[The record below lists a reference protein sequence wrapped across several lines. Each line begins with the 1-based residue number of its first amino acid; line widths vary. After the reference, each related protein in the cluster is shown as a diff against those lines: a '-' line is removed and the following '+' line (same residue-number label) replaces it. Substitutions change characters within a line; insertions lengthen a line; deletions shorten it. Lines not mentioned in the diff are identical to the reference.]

1 MTRELAGELQLSD
14 LFFEILTLNQGGYC
28 CSQIVMKLALRELG
42 QENPE
47 LVRAM
52 AGLCFSAGSP
62 EGGCGVLT
70 GAACA
75 LSLSLGT
82 AELPDSRLPLLLSE
96 LADWFNARA
105 EGAYGGTSCA
115 AILAASPN
123 KRACMDLLAATT
135 EKLRALLASSGV
147 AKNGDDHV

>member
-1 MTRELAGELQLSD
+1 MTQDLAGDIQLSD
-14 LFFEILTLNQGGYC
+14 LFFEILTLKKGGYC
-28 CSQIVMKLALRELG
+28 CSQIIMKLALRELG

-52 AGLCFSAGSP
+52 AGLCFGAGST
-62 EGGCGVLT
+62 EGGCGILT
-70 GAACA
+70 AAVSA

-82 AELPDSRLPLLLSE
+82 AELPDPRLPLLLSE
-96 LADWFNARA
+96 LADWFNART

-115 AILAASPN
+115 AILEASPN
-123 KRACMDLLAATT
+123 KRACAELLVATT

-147 AKNGDDHV
+147 AKSGDNHV

>member
-1 MTRELAGELQLSD
+1 MTRDLAGEIQLSD

-28 CSQIVMKLALRELG
+28 CSQIIMKLALRELG

-52 AGLCFSAGSP
+52 AGLCFGAGSP
-62 EGGCGVLT
+62 EGACGVLT

-82 AELPDSRLPLLLSE
+82 AELPDPRLPLAAQRTDRLVQRPGGRHLRRDE
-96 LADWFNARA
+96 LCGDSGGESQQAR
-105 EGAYGGTSCA
+105 
-115 AILAASPN
+115 
-123 KRACMDLLAATT
+123 
-135 EKLRALLASSGV
+135 LR
-147 AKNGDDHV
+147 